1 MFSNLSHSIFQ
12 TEKNEECEYKGGE
25 GGKGGKGGEG
35 GKGKKYKNTLKKE
48 KYIDTLYDDDFIK
61 NYFL

>member
-1 MFSNLSHSIFQ
+1 MFSNLNHSIFQ
-12 TEKNEECEYKGGE
+12 TEKDKEFEYKGGE
-25 GGKGGKGGEG
+25 GEG
-35 GKGKKYKNTLKKE
+35 GGNKYKNNSKKE

>member
-12 TEKNEECEYKGGE
+12 TEKDEIEYKGKNGE
-25 GGKGGKGGEG
+25 GGGG
-35 GKGKKYKNTLKKE
+35 GKKYKNNLKKE